1 MARGKMKL
9 EEAKLAVGDDVEF
22 EITEDNQAVI
32 TKILER
38 KNFLKRPKVSNIS
51 QIIFVVSAKMP
62 KTNFLNLD
70 KLLAFAEFLGIKSV
84 IVINKKDLDKVEA
97 HKIASIYSKVGYRVI
112 QTNAENGDGIEEIKK
127 ILKSNTSVLS
137 RKFRSAESQL

>member
-1 MARGKMKL
+1 MKL
-9 EEAKLAVGDDVEF
+9 DEEKPSVGDDVEF

-97 HKIASIYSKVGYRVI
+97 NRIASIYSKVGYRVI